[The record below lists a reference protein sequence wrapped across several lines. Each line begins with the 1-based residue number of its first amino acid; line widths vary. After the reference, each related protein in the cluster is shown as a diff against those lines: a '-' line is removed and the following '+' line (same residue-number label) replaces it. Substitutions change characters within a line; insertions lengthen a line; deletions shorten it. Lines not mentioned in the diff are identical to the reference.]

1 MFIYLKPKILYI
13 GSPNE
18 KSFLILLHCCLSLID
33 IKNWY
38 CLLCHVYACKKNYK
52 LELRLFKYIY
62 QDQGLHILV
71 SRMIFSWKER
81 SVETKSFIGVYQ
93 ES

>member
-18 KSFLILLHCCLSLID
+18 KSFIILLHCCLSLID

-38 CLLCHVYACKKNYK
+38 CLLCHVYACKKYIYI
-52 LELRLFKYIY
+52 KYIY
-62 QDQGLHILV
+62 QDQGLHISV